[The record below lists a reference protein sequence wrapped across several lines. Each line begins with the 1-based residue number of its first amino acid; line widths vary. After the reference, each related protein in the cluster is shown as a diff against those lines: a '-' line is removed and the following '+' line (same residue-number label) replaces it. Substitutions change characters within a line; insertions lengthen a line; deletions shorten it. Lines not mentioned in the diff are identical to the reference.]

1 MTSRKSVEK
10 NASTEVSTKVSKPKA
25 TKTAGAWRPIEGGVT
40 APEGYLASGVEA
52 GIKKKGRD
60 IAVLF
65 STQPAAAAGVFTQN
79 LVQAAP
85 VVLSRENLKLSRGRA
100 RAILI
105 NSGCANACTGE
116 QGKKDALASAKKLAS
131 LLKIEPEQTLVA
143 STGVIGAFLPLPKM
157 LDGIAAA
164 AAALNSEGGHDAALA
179 IMTTDTKEKIVAF
192 EGKIGG
198 KTVRIGGMAK
208 GSGMI
213 HPDMATMIGVITTDV
228 KIASGELQ
236 RMLRR
241 TTERTFNCLTVDG
254 DTSTNDTVFVMANG
268 ASGAAANDSESLAAF
283 EKGLELVCGELARNI
298 ARDGEG
304 ATKFVEITVKGAADF
319 KSARK
324 IAKTIAHS
332 PLVKTALYGQ
342 ELNWGRI
349 LCAVG
354 YSKVSL
360 DPDKV
365 TLRINNI
372 PVFSKGKPI
381 TAARAE
387 AENAMKEHDIV
398 IEVGLAEGKGSATV
412 WTCDLSRGYVDINAS
427 YIS

>member
-1 MTSRKSVEK
+1 M
-10 NASTEVSTKVSKPKA
+10 
-25 TKTAGAWRPIEGGVT
+25 
-40 APEGYLASGVEA
+40 ASGVAA
-52 GIKKKGRD
+52 GVKKQGPD
-60 IAVLF
+60 VAVVF
-65 STQPAAAAGVFTQN
+65 STQPAVAAGVFTKN

-105 NSGCANACTGE
+105 NSGCANACTGA
-116 QGKKDALASAKKLAS
+116 QGKKDALLSAQKLAS
-131 LLKIEPEQTLVA
+131 LLKVPSEQTLVA
-143 STGVIGAFLPLPKM
+143 STGVIGAFLPMPEM
-157 LDGIAAA
+157 LEGIASAVS
-164 AAALNSEGGHDAALA
+164 ALTFKGGRDAALA

-228 KIASGELQ
+228 KITHGEL
-236 RMLRR
+236 RRVLRR
-241 TTERTFNCLTVDG
+241 INERTFNCLTVDG

-268 ASGAAANDSESLAAF
+268 ASGAAANDTRSLAAF
-283 EKGLELVCGELARNI
+283 ENGLTLVCSELAKHI

-304 ATKFVEITVKGAADF
+304 ATKFIEITVKGAANF
-319 KSARK
+319 QSARK
-324 IAKTIAHS
+324 VAKTIANS

-360 DPDKV
+360 NPDKV
-365 TLRINNI
+365 TLSINGI
-372 PVFSKGKPI
+372 PIFSKGRPVAS
-381 TAARAE
+381 TRAE
-387 AENAMKEHDIV
+387 AEKAIKEHDIV
-398 IEVGLAEGKGSATV
+398 IEAILSEGKESATV
-412 WTCDLSRGYVDINAS
+412 WTCDLSHEYVNINAS

>member
-1 MTSRKSVEK
+1 MTNRKSALK
-10 NASTEVSTKVSKPKA
+10 KVST
-25 TKTAGAWRPIEGGVT
+25 TDAWLPVEGGVT
-40 APEGYLASGVEA
+40 APEGYLASGIEA
-52 GIKKKGRD
+52 GVKKKGPD
-60 IAVLF
+60 LAVLF
-65 STQPAAAAGVFTQN
+65 SSRPATAAGVFTQN
-79 LVQAAP
+79 RVQAAP

-116 QGKKDALASAKKLAS
+116 RGKKDALLNARKLAS
-131 LLKIEPEQTLVA
+131 LLNVEPEKVLVA
-143 STGVIGAFLPLPKM
+143 STGVIGAFLPMPKM
-157 LDGIAAA
+157 LKGIAAA
-164 AAALNSEGGHDAALA
+164 VSALNSKGGHDAAIA

-213 HPDMATMIGVITTDV
+213 HPDMATMIAVIATDV
-228 KIASGELQ
+228 QISPGELRRVLQ
-236 RMLRR
+236 R
-241 TTERTFNCLTVDG
+241 TSERTFNCLTVDG

-268 ASGAAANDSESLAAF
+268 ASGAAANDSRSLAAF
-283 EKGLELVCGELARNI
+283 EKGLMLVCRELARSI

-324 IAKTIAHS
+324 VAKTIAHS

-354 YSKVSL
+354 YSKVSFN
-360 DPDKV
+360 PDEV
-365 TLRINNI
+365 ALSINNI
-372 PVFSKGKPI
+372 PIFRKGKPVSS
-381 TAARAE
+381 TRAK
-387 AENAMKEHDIV
+387 AEKAIKERDLV
-398 IEVGLAEGKGSATV
+398 IEVILTEGSESATV
-412 WTCDLSRGYVDINAS
+412 WTCDFSHEYVNINAS